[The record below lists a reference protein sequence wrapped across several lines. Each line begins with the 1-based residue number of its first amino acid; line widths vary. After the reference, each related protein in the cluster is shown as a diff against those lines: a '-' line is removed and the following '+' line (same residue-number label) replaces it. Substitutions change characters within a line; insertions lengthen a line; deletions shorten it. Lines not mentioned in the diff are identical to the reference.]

1 MLSRVNCVN
10 LYRIIKKS
18 KLKWRFTDMRIAVVG
33 GGAAGFEALNTFISG
48 KFEAEL
54 TLISDEPVLPYRRP
68 ALTRMLAEPVPDAQ
82 FYLKP
87 DSYYRDNGI
96 ALELNNPA
104 VALDAADRRLTLK
117 DGKEITADKIIL
129 ACGASSRTLPL
140 KGAELEGI
148 FPGRHLS
155 DFTAASDYVRL
166 NGVKRAAVI
175 GGGLLGLEFAAGLVA
190 KGVDVAVLELCPFI
204 MPRQL
209 DEEGGRIFMAAMK
222 KVKNL
227 SAHYGVH
234 VTGFTGKGGK
244 VAAVELGEGDA
255 VPAELVIWA
264 MGAAPNIAL
273 AEAGG
278 LAVNRGIITGR
289 DMQSSVA
296 GIYAAGD
303 CAEVDGV
310 VSGLWNPARE
320 QGKVA
325 ALNIMGEHTE
335 YTVKPAAAR
344 FTGFGTRLYSIGEA
358 GGCVEGV
365 EREVSSDPAKGVYQA
380 LTRRDGR
387 LTGILLLGDVSAA
400 LKLEKELLG

>member
-1 MLSRVNCVN
+1 
-10 LYRIIKKS
+10 
-18 KLKWRFTDMRIAVVG
+18 MRIAVVG

-54 TLISDEPVLPYRRP
+54 TLISDEPILPYRRP
-68 ALTRMLAEPVPDAQ
+68 ALTRMLAELVPDAQ

-104 VALDAADRRLTLK
+104 VALDVADKRMTLK

-155 DFTAASDYVRL
+155 DFIAASDYVRL
-166 NGVKRAAVI
+166 NGVRRAAVI

-209 DEEGGRIFMAAMK
+209 DEDGGRIFMAAMK

-234 VTGFTGKGGK
+234 VTGFTGKDGK
-244 VAAVELGEGDA
+244 VAAVELDEGDA

-264 MGAAPNIAL
+264 MGAVPNIAL
-273 AEAGG
+273 AKAGG

-289 DMQSSVA
+289 DMQSPVA

-320 QGKVA
+320 QGKTA
-325 ALNIMGEHTE
+325 ALNIMGEHAE

-358 GGCVEGV
+358 GGGVEGV
-365 EREVSSDPAKGVYQA
+365 EREVRSDPEKGVYQA

-387 LTGILLLGDVSAA
+387 LTGILLIGDVSAA

>member
-48 KFEAEL
+48 KIEAEL

-104 VALDAADRRLTLK
+104 VALDAADKRLTLK

-155 DFTAASDYVRL
+155 DFTTASDYVRL

>member
-1 MLSRVNCVN
+1 M
-10 LYRIIKKS
+10 
-18 KLKWRFTDMRIAVVG
+18 
-33 GGAAGFEALNTFISG
+33 
-48 KFEAEL
+48 
-54 TLISDEPVLPYRRP
+54 
-68 ALTRMLAEPVPDAQ
+68 
-82 FYLKP
+82 
-87 DSYYRDNGI
+87 
-96 ALELNNPA
+96 
-104 VALDAADRRLTLK
+104 
-117 DGKEITADKIIL
+117 
-129 ACGASSRTLPL
+129 
-140 KGAELEGI
+140 
-148 FPGRHLS
+148 
-155 DFTAASDYVRL
+155 
-166 NGVKRAAVI
+166 
-175 GGGLLGLEFAAGLVA
+175 
-190 KGVDVAVLELCPFI
+190 
-204 MPRQL
+204 
-209 DEEGGRIFMAAMK
+209 
-222 KVKNL
+222 KNL

-365 EREVSSDPAKGVYQA
+365 EREISSDPEKGVYQA

>member
-1 MLSRVNCVN
+1 
-10 LYRIIKKS
+10 
-18 KLKWRFTDMRIAVVG
+18 MRIAVVG

-48 KFEAEL
+48 KIEAEL
-54 TLISDEPVLPYRRP
+54 TLISDESVLPYRRP

-344 FTGFGTRLYSIGEA
+344 FTGFGK
-358 GGCVEGV
+358 
-365 EREVSSDPAKGVYQA
+365 REISSDPAKGVYQA

>member
-1 MLSRVNCVN
+1 
-10 LYRIIKKS
+10 
-18 KLKWRFTDMRIAVVG
+18 
-33 GGAAGFEALNTFISG
+33 
-48 KFEAEL
+48 
-54 TLISDEPVLPYRRP
+54 
-68 ALTRMLAEPVPDAQ
+68 
-82 FYLKP
+82 
-87 DSYYRDNGI
+87 
-96 ALELNNPA
+96 
-104 VALDAADRRLTLK
+104 
-117 DGKEITADKIIL
+117 
-129 ACGASSRTLPL
+129 
-140 KGAELEGI
+140 
-148 FPGRHLS
+148 
-155 DFTAASDYVRL
+155 
-166 NGVKRAAVI
+166 
-175 GGGLLGLEFAAGLVA
+175 
-190 KGVDVAVLELCPFI
+190 